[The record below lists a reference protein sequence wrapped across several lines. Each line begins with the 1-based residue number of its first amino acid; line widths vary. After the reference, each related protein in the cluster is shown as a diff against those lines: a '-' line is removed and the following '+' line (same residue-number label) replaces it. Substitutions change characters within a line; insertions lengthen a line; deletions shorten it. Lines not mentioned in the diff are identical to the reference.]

1 MCNICER
8 STCICLEG
16 RSTEYIVKIYIV
28 KLNKILD
35 KHSMK
40 LKEDDVTEIIALRNQ
55 LIDWLDHKSTPTFTL
70 TIVRSTQVIYKYIC

>member
-1 MCNICER
+1 
-8 STCICLEG
+8 
-16 RSTEYIVKIYIV
+16 
-28 KLNKILD
+28 
-35 KHSMK
+35 MK